1 MATAEAQGR
10 NVRDLVPSGQLVT
23 FTLDGVEFGLDIERV
38 QEITPR
44 TDITPVPGA
53 PSFVMGVLNLRGSII
68 PVLDSR
74 APAPA
79 GRKVASARASAR
91 DVSELGR
98 RARKPV
104 SSKTEAR

>member
-53 PSFVMGVLNLRGSII
+53 PSFVRGVVNLRGMII

-74 APAPA
+74 LRFHLQPQAATPRTRIIVMSLA
-79 GRKVASARASAR
+79 GQSTGLQVDA
-91 DVSELGR
+91 VS
-98 RARKPV
+98 
-104 SSKTEAR
+104 